1 MAKGLKAI
9 NEAAGKTLV
18 DTIAEDF
25 ERQLNK
31 WGETGFTYD
40 ADIHHQIMRDYLKV
54 VDRNPFEDFPEN
66 VPVFRSSGT
75 GKCLR
80 EQTLFAIDKLEGSDR
95 KTLLSAK
102 LTKAVGK

>member
-31 WGETGFTYD
+31 GGATGYTYD
-40 ADIHHQIMRDYLKV
+40 SDVHHQLMRDYLKI
-54 VDRNPFEDFPEN
+54 VDRNPLEDFPEN
-66 VPVFRSSGT
+66 IPVFR
-75 GKCLR
+75 
-80 EQTLFAIDKLEGSDR
+80 
-95 KTLLSAK
+95 
-102 LTKAVGK
+102 